1 MENLKNFSFDRL
13 KDITDEKKYNLVYI
27 NYDRANGI
35 KVLSNIIELT
45 EEEKNSFYRIYIF
58 NDDYM
63 VTIFNFGKENLKY
76 NKIKKEDFDS
86 YSEKYIYLETDKKE
100 LKNKRLKVRVG
111 NLKEDNSREAV
122 QYIDFKSWKFKRR

>member
-111 NLKEDNSREAV
+111 NLKEDNSREVV
-122 QYIDFKSWKFKRR
+122 QYIDFVGGGRE

>member
-1 MENLKNFSFDRL
+1 MENLKNFSFDKL
-13 KDITDEKKYNLVYI
+13 KEITNEKKYNLVYI

-76 NKIKKEDFDS
+76 NKIKKEDFDN

-111 NLKEDNSREAV
+111 NLKEDNSREVV
-122 QYIDFKSWKFKRR
+122 QYIDFVGGGRE

>member
-1 MENLKNFSFDRL
+1 MENLKNFSFDKL
-13 KDITDEKKYNLVYI
+13 KDITDEKNYNLVYI

-63 VTIFNFGKENLKY
+63 VTIFNFGRENLKY
-76 NKIKKEDFDS
+76 NKIKKEDFDN

-111 NLKEDNSREAV
+111 NLKEDNSREVV
-122 QYIDFKSWKFKRR
+122 QYIDFIKY

>member
-1 MENLKNFSFDRL
+1 MENIKNFSFDKL

-63 VTIFNFGKENLKY
+63 VTIFNFGRENLKY
-76 NKIKKEDFDS
+76 NKIKKEDFDN
-86 YSEKYIYLETDKKE
+86 YSEKYIYLETNKKE

-122 QYIDFKSWKFKRR
+122 QYIEVGENDS

>member
-1 MENLKNFSFDRL
+1 MENIKNFSFDKL
-13 KDITDEKKYNLVYI
+13 KDITDEKNYNLVYI

-86 YSEKYIYLETDKKE
+86 SSEKYIYLETDKKE

-111 NLKEDNSREAV
+111 NLKIDNSREAI
-122 QYIDFKSWKFKRR
+122 QYIDFIGGERA

>member
-1 MENLKNFSFDRL
+1 MENLKNFSFDKL
-13 KDITDEKKYNLVYI
+13 KEITNEKKYNLVYI

-35 KVLSNIIELT
+35 KVLSSIIELT

-111 NLKEDNSREAV
+111 NLKIDNSREV
-122 QYIDFKSWKFKRR
+122 IQYIDFIGGERA

>member
-1 MENLKNFSFDRL
+1 MENLKKFSFDKL

-45 EEEKNSFYRIYIF
+45 KEEKNSFYRIYIF

-63 VTIFNFGKENLKY
+63 VTVFNFGKENLKY
-76 NKIKKEDFDS
+76 NKIKKEDFDN
-86 YSEKYIYLETDKKE
+86 YSEKYIYLETNKKE

-111 NLKEDNSREAV
+111 NLKEDNSREVV
-122 QYIDFKSWKFKRR
+122 QYIDFVKC

>member
-1 MENLKNFSFDRL
+1 MENLKNFSFDKL
-13 KDITDEKKYNLVYI
+13 KDITDEKNYNLVYI

-58 NDDYM
+58 N
-63 VTIFNFGKENLKY
+63 FGKGIFKY
-76 NKIKKEDFDS
+76 NKIQKIDFDE
-86 YSEKYIYLETDKKE
+86 YDERYIYLETNKKE

-111 NLKEDNSREAV
+111 NLKEDNSREVV
-122 QYIDFKSWKFKRR
+122 QYIDFIKY

>member
-1 MENLKNFSFDRL
+1 MENIKNFSFDKL

-27 NYDRANGI
+27 NYDRVNGI

-45 EEEKNSFYRIYIF
+45 EEEKNNFYRIYIF

-63 VTIFNFGKENLKY
+63 VTIFNFGRENLKY
-76 NKIKKEDFDS
+76 NKIKKEDFDN
-86 YSEKYIYLETDKKE
+86 YSEKYIYLETNKKE

-111 NLKEDNSREAV
+111 NLKIDNSREAI
-122 QYIDFKSWKFKRR
+122 QYIDFIGGERA

>member
-1 MENLKNFSFDRL
+1 MENLKKFSFDKL
-13 KDITDEKKYNLVYI
+13 KDIIDEKIYNLVYI

-45 EEEKNSFYRIYIF
+45 KEEKNSFYRIYIF

-76 NKIKKEDFDS
+76 NKIKKEDFDN
-86 YSEKYIYLETDKKE
+86 YSEKYIYLETNKKE

-111 NLKEDNSREAV
+111 NLKEDNSREVV
-122 QYIDFKSWKFKRR
+122 QYIDFVKC

>member
-1 MENLKNFSFDRL
+1 MENLKNFSFDKL
-13 KDITDEKKYNLVYI
+13 KEITNEKKYNLVYI

-58 NDDYM
+58 NDNYM
-63 VTIFNFGKENLKY
+63 VTIFNFGRENLKY
-76 NKIKKEDFDS
+76 NKIKKEDFDN
-86 YSEKYIYLETDKKE
+86 YSEKYIYLETNKKE

-111 NLKEDNSREAV
+111 NLKIDNSREAI
-122 QYIDFKSWKFKRR
+122 QYIDFIGGERA

>member
-1 MENLKNFSFDRL
+1 MENLKNFSFDKL
-13 KDITDEKKYNLVYI
+13 KEITNEKKYNLVYI

-76 NKIKKEDFDS
+76 NKIKKEDFDN

-111 NLKEDNSREAV
+111 NLKIDNSREAI
-122 QYIDFKSWKFKRR
+122 QYIDFIGGERA

>member
-100 LKNKRLKVRVG
+100 LKYP
-111 NLKEDNSREAV
+111 AA
-122 QYIDFKSWKFKRR
+122 

>member
-1 MENLKNFSFDRL
+1 MENLKNFSFDKL
-13 KDITDEKKYNLVYI
+13 KEITNEKKYNLVYI

-76 NKIKKEDFDS
+76 NKIKKEDFDN
-86 YSEKYIYLETDKKE
+86 YSEKYIYLETNKKE

-111 NLKEDNSREAV
+111 NLKEDNSREVV
-122 QYIDFKSWKFKRR
+122 QYIDFVGGGRE

>member
-1 MENLKNFSFDRL
+1 MENLKKFSFDKL

-45 EEEKNSFYRIYIF
+45 KEEKNSFYRIYIF

-76 NKIKKEDFDS
+76 NKIKKEDFDN
-86 YSEKYIYLETDKKE
+86 YSEKYIYLETNKKE

-122 QYIDFKSWKFKRR
+122 QYIDFVGGEK

>member
-1 MENLKNFSFDRL
+1 MENLKNFSFDKL
-13 KDITDEKKYNLVYI
+13 KEITNEKKYNLVYI

-58 NDDYM
+58 SDNYM
-63 VTIFNFGKENLKY
+63 VTIFNFGKGIFKY
-76 NKIKKEDFDS
+76 NKIQKIDFDE
-86 YSEKYIYLETDKKE
+86 YDERYIYLETNKKE

-111 NLKEDNSREAV
+111 NLKEDNSREVV
-122 QYIDFKSWKFKRR
+122 QYIDFIKY

>member
-1 MENLKNFSFDRL
+1 MENIKNFSFDKL

-27 NYDRANGI
+27 NYDRINGI

-45 EEEKNSFYRIYIF
+45 EEEKNNFYRIYIF

-63 VTIFNFGKENLKY
+63 VTIFNFGRENLKY
-76 NKIKKEDFDS
+76 NKIKKEDFDN
-86 YSEKYIYLETDKKE
+86 YSEKYIYLETNKKE

-111 NLKEDNSREAV
+111 NLKIDNSREAI
-122 QYIDFKSWKFKRR
+122 QYIDFIGGERA

>member
-1 MENLKNFSFDRL
+1 MENLKKFSFDKL

-45 EEEKNSFYRIYIF
+45 KEEKNSFYRIYIF

-76 NKIKKEDFDS
+76 NKIKKEDFDN
-86 YSEKYIYLETDKKE
+86 YSEKYIYLETNKKE

-111 NLKEDNSREAV
+111 NLKEDNSREVV
-122 QYIDFKSWKFKRR
+122 QYIDFVKC

>member
-1 MENLKNFSFDRL
+1 MENLKNFSFDKL

-76 NKIKKEDFDS
+76 NKIKKEDFDN
-86 YSEKYIYLETDKKE
+86 YSEKYIYLETNKKE

-122 QYIDFKSWKFKRR
+122 QYIDFVGGGRE

>member
-1 MENLKNFSFDRL
+1 MENLKKFSFDKL

-45 EEEKNSFYRIYIF
+45 KEEKNSFYRIYIF

-76 NKIKKEDFDS
+76 NKIQKIDFDE
-86 YSEKYIYLETDKKE
+86 YDERYIYLETNKKE

-111 NLKEDNSREAV
+111 NLKEDNSREVV
-122 QYIDFKSWKFKRR
+122 QYIDFVKC

>member
-1 MENLKNFSFDRL
+1 MENLKNFSFDKL
-13 KDITDEKKYNLVYI
+13 KDITDEKNYNLVYI

-45 EEEKNSFYRIYIF
+45 EEEKNNFYRIYIF

-63 VTIFNFGKENLKY
+63 VTIFNFGRENLKY
-76 NKIKKEDFDS
+76 NKIKKEDFDN
-86 YSEKYIYLETDKKE
+86 YSEKYIYLETNKKE

-111 NLKEDNSREAV
+111 NLKEDNSREVV
-122 QYIDFKSWKFKRR
+122 QYIDFIKY

>member
-63 VTIFNFGKENLKY
+63 VTIFNFGRENLKY

-86 YSEKYIYLETDKKE
+86 YSEKYIYLETNKKE

-111 NLKEDNSREAV
+111 NLKEDNSREV
-122 QYIDFKSWKFKRR
+122 IQYIDFIGGERA

>member
-1 MENLKNFSFDRL
+1 METLKEFNFDRL
-13 KDITDEKKYNLVYI
+13 KGIIDGKEYNLVYL
-27 NYDRANGI
+27 NYDKADGI
-35 KVLSNIIELT
+35 KFLSNIMELT

-63 VTIFNFGKENLKY
+63 VTIFNFGKGIFKY
-76 NKIKKEDFDS
+76 NKIEKVDFDS
-86 YSEKYIYLETDKKE
+86 YSEKYIYLETNKKE

-122 QYIDFKSWKFKRR
+122 QYIDFVGGEK

>member
-1 MENLKNFSFDRL
+1 MENLKNFSFDKL
-13 KDITDEKKYNLVYI
+13 KEITNEKKYNLVYI

-63 VTIFNFGKENLKY
+63 VTIFNFGRENLKY
-76 NKIKKEDFDS
+76 NKIKKEDFDN
-86 YSEKYIYLETDKKE
+86 YSEKYIYLETNKKE

-111 NLKEDNSREAV
+111 NLKIDNSREAI
-122 QYIDFKSWKFKRR
+122 QYIDFIGGERA

>member
-1 MENLKNFSFDRL
+1 MENLKKFSFDKL

-45 EEEKNSFYRIYIF
+45 KEEKNNFYRIYIF

-76 NKIKKEDFDS
+76 NKIKKEDFDN
-86 YSEKYIYLETDKKE
+86 YSEKYIYLETNKKE

-111 NLKEDNSREAV
+111 NLKEDNSREVV
-122 QYIDFKSWKFKRR
+122 QYIDFVKC

>member
-1 MENLKNFSFDRL
+1 MENLKKFSFDKL

-45 EEEKNSFYRIYIF
+45 KEEKNNFYRIYIF

-76 NKIKKEDFDS
+76 NKIKKEDFDN
-86 YSEKYIYLETDKKE
+86 YSEKYIYLETNKKE

-111 NLKEDNSREAV
+111 NLKSREVV
-122 QYIDFKSWKFKRR
+122 QYIDFVKC

>member
-1 MENLKNFSFDRL
+1 MENLKNFSFDKL
-13 KDITDEKKYNLVYI
+13 KDITDEKNYNLVYI

-45 EEEKNSFYRIYIF
+45 EEEKNNFYRIYIF

-63 VTIFNFGKENLKY
+63 VTIFNFGRENLKY
-76 NKIKKEDFDS
+76 NKIKKEDFDN
-86 YSEKYIYLETDKKE
+86 YSEKYIYLETNKKE

-111 NLKEDNSREAV
+111 NLKIDNSREAI
-122 QYIDFKSWKFKRR
+122 QYIDFIGGERA

>member
-1 MENLKNFSFDRL
+1 MENLKNFSFDKL
-13 KDITDEKKYNLVYI
+13 KEITNEKKYNLVYI

-76 NKIKKEDFDS
+76 NKIQKIDFDE
-86 YSEKYIYLETDKKE
+86 YDERYIYLETNKKE

-111 NLKEDNSREAV
+111 NLKEDNSREVV
-122 QYIDFKSWKFKRR
+122 QYIDFIKY

>member
-1 MENLKNFSFDRL
+1 MENLKNFSFDKL
-13 KDITDEKKYNLVYI
+13 KEKKKKKKYNLVYI

-58 NDDYM
+58 NDNYM
-63 VTIFNFGKENLKY
+63 VTIFNFGKGIFKY
-76 NKIKKEDFDS
+76 NKIQKIDFDE
-86 YSEKYIYLETDKKE
+86 YDERYIYLETNKKE

-111 NLKEDNSREAV
+111 NLKEDNSREVV
-122 QYIDFKSWKFKRR
+122 QYIDFIKY

>member
-1 MENLKNFSFDRL
+1 MENLKNFSFDKL
-13 KDITDEKKYNLVYI
+13 KEITNEKKYNLVYI

-111 NLKEDNSREAV
+111 NLKIDNSREAI
-122 QYIDFKSWKFKRR
+122 QYIDFIGGERA